1 MNKFTIKDKK
11 ILNRLPSAKV
21 AGFTILETLVAISI
35 LLLALT
41 APLVIVSQALRSSY
55 FSRDQITAYYLAQE
69 AIEYL
74 RNKRDNQGL
83 TSGATSADWT
93 SLFKTDD
100 GSNTSLI
107 NQTGSTNLKAYLVR
121 STSGYKM
128 YSCPPGSAN
137 PSPCPSLN
145 YNLQAFDS
153 GSSAVLYG
161 DEVSGE
167 PSRFIREII
176 VTDPPAGTVVTTDHP
191 EGIIEPDPGAR
202 ELVVTV
208 NVYWRL
214 QDGSYT
220 KGVSISEHMTNW
232 QLEKEYAN

>member
-1 MNKFTIKDKK
+1 MGKSGLSF
-11 ILNRLPSAKV
+11 RVA

-83 TSGATSADWT
+83 TTGATSADWT

-100 GSNTSLI
+100 GTNTSLI
-107 NQTGSTNLKAYLVR
+107 NPTGSTNLKAYLVR
-121 STSGYKM
+121 STTGYKLL
-128 YSCPPGSAN
+128 SCPPGSAD
-137 PSPCPSLN
+137 PSPCPNMN
-145 YNLQAFDS
+145 YNVQAFDS

-167 PSRFIREII
+167 PSKFIREII
-176 VTDPPAGTVVTTDHP
+176 IMDPPAGNVVTTAQPGGAP
-191 EGIIEPDPGAR
+191 ETDPGAR

-208 NVYWRL
+208 NVYWRT
-214 QDGSYT
+214 QDGSYAN
-220 KGVSISEHMTNW
+220 GVSISEHMTNW
-232 QLEKEYAN
+232 QLEKEYVDNSQ